1 MIGVVV
7 WSSGSRE
14 KAIIWCEDQ
23 ATLAYL
29 QGSSNLADPCKW
41 PQPGDLVELETR
53 MVGNLRHAFSVS
65 MLSEQSCPQLP
76 KLLAETQPAAAKPH
90 LRVVASQDHPSPVA
104 EPLVAPGVSLSKSHD
119 GLPFSVTLTGT
130 AG

>member
-7 WSSGSRE
+7 WASEARE

-29 QGSSNLADPCKW
+29 QGRSNLLDPHRAW
-41 PQPGDLVELETR
+41 PMPGDLVELESETI
-53 MVGNLRHAFSVS
+53 GSLRHARSVA
-65 MLSEQSCPQLP
+65 LISEQCCPDLP
-76 KLLAETQPAAAKPH
+76 RMLGSAASSAGDAVQ
-90 LRVVASQDHPSPVA
+90 LRVVSSSDLRHKPQPACSD
-104 EPLVAPGVSLSKSHD
+104 APCAYPRSGA
-119 GLPFSVTLTGT
+119 

>member
-7 WSSGSRE
+7 WASEIRE

-29 QGSSNLADPCKW
+29 QGRENLSSAEASW
-41 PQPGDLVELETR
+41 PRPGDLVELETETL
-53 MVGNLRHAFSVS
+53 GSLRHARGVT
-65 MLSEQSCPQLP
+65 LISEQCCPDLP
-76 KLLAETQPAAAKPH
+76 RLLADAKPTAAAEPTH
-90 LRVVASQDHPSPVA
+90 LRVVSSTDIRP
-104 EPLVAPGVSLSKSHD
+104 APAADEAACAFPRIGA
-119 GLPFSVTLTGT
+119 

>member
-7 WSSGSRE
+7 WSSESRE

-29 QGSSNLADPCKW
+29 QGRANLAAGFIW
-41 PQPGDLVELETR
+41 PRPGDLVELDTQT
-53 MVGNLRHAFSVS
+53 VGNLRHALNVS
-65 MLSEQSCPQLP
+65 LVSEQSCLQLP
-76 KLLAETQPAAAKPH
+76 QILAQSAEAPRTQH
-90 LRVVASQDHPSPVA
+90 LRVVPDTQAANGMPMRM
-104 EPLVAPGVSLSKSHD
+104 PLACN
-119 GLPFSVTLTGT
+119 

>member
-29 QGSSNLADPCKW
+29 QGTENLVQPGNW
-41 PQPGDLVELETR
+41 PQPGDLVELETET
-53 MVGNLRHAFSVS
+53 VGNLRHALNVS
-65 MLSEQSCPQLP
+65 MLSEQCCPQIPRILSEAP
-76 KLLAETQPAAAKPH
+76 VPARQPS
-90 LRVVASQDHPSPVA
+90 LRVVSDGSDYPTSRCSSSKLSSVNSPY
-104 EPLVAPGVSLSKSHD
+104 
-119 GLPFSVTLTGT
+119 GLIRNGAVCR
-130 AG
+130 

>member
-29 QGSSNLADPCKW
+29 QGQGNLVDPRKW
-41 PQPGDLVELETR
+41 PQSGDLVELDTR
-53 MVGNLRHAFSVS
+53 MDGNLRHALNVS
-65 MLSEQSCPQLP
+65 MLSEQSCPELP
-76 KLLAETQPAAAKPH
+76 QALAEAASEPPLPRLRLVSAQKLPAAKPATP
-90 LRVVASQDHPSPVA
+90 RQAASRTT
-104 EPLVAPGVSLSKSHD
+104 
-119 GLPFSVTLTGT
+119 FSWPRSG
-130 AG
+130 AAR